1 MSGTDVEGRW
11 PSLDDK
17 AFVSS
22 PPCYGA
28 STAEDG
34 QERLW
39 RLVRGY
45 RKAADL
51 LVRETEISAWERR
64 DLIYPIVFNYRHS
77 IELAFKKLIENHGCS
92 VGQAANFQSH
102 NLDALWPKCRFIM
115 EHYNPGADPEPLEI
129 LARVVQEFSEI
140 DPKSVL
146 FRYALDRNGVLLESK
161 LGYIDLVNLRNVMA
175 GIHNFLEC
183 VDWHINEFCER

>member
-1 MSGTDVEGRW
+1 MNDTDAEGRW
-11 PSLDDK
+11 PSLNDEI
-17 AFVSS
+17 FVNS

-45 RKAADL
+45 RKAGEF
-51 LVRETEISAWERR
+51 LVRETEIAPWERR

-77 IELAFKKLIENHGCS
+77 IELAFKQLIENHGIS
-92 VGQAANFQSH
+92 AGQEANFKSH
-102 NLDALWPKCRFIM
+102 ELDVLWPKCRLII

-129 LARVVQEFSEI
+129 LARLVRDFSEI

-146 FRYALDRNGVLLESK
+146 FRYASDRNGMLLESK
-161 LGYIDLVNLRNVMA
+161 LGYIDLVNLRIVMA

-183 VDWHINEFCER
+183 VDWHISNFCE